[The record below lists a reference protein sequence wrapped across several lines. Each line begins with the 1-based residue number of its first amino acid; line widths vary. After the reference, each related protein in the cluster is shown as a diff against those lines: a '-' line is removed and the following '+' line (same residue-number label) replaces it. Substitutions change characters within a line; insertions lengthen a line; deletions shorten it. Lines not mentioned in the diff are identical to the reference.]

1 MDLSLDWMTLFLSL
15 WHFVESPQSFCQL
28 LFLVNTSLMTVRSVC
43 LGLLMSTHLF
53 TLAQELPLS
62 WVPGNWSVTLNDF
75 EFENPWVG
83 GLTAPQWSAFDAD
96 LDGDADL
103 FAFDRD
109 GSRVLMFERIPED
122 GNPEGRLVARWDWAE
137 GWPEMV
143 DWCLLR
149 DYNCD
154 GKPDIFTSYQ
164 NGIRVFDNT
173 TQAGQGPSFASEP
186 IAVLATF
193 DLLGSDPTDL
203 PVICLGMD
211 LPAILDHDDDGD
223 LDIITF
229 TETASTLYRFE
240 GQTPCSLDFE
250 CTNRCYGMLTEAAEN
265 NTLFIGD
272 DFECAF
278 NVENPG
284 ITSPAWTRDGLHAG
298 GAISSLQLQP
308 GGPKDLIISD
318 VTYPEALGVM
328 LEVSLSSLDS
338 ATYVDPA
345 FPANSN
351 GDQALDLP
359 RFPAAF
365 HLDVDQDG
373 VRDLLFSPN
382 TPLETNDDKSVH
394 YFRNTGTEDV
404 PSWHF
409 TTDAYLQNGMIDL
422 GRGAY
427 PALHDF
433 DGDGLLDLAVAN
445 KERYEG
451 VDQTPASVAAFR
463 NVGNATEPKF
473 DLINLDWIA
482 LADYQ
487 IESPYPA
494 FGDLDGDGDLDVL
507 VGDELGRIHEFTNVS
522 DSGDW
527 PEFSLAALS
536 LQEDGS
542 GEAIDVGQFAT
553 PQLHDMDGDGDLDM
567 VVGEKNGTL
576 TLFERTSVGSWS
588 KYVSPVNGENWG
600 NIAVDNLLGINGYSV
615 PALTPT
621 TEGLRV
627 FVANETGTVQ
637 DFGLAS
643 ENWDAELVEVNE
655 AVFGPKEGF
664 RCAAA
669 FADLDDDGL
678 LDALLGIQNGGIL
691 AFSSSSDTINLEATF
706 PPLPSWEWQIM
717 PNPGLNEISWRSETH
732 WSGELWI
739 WSATGQVMAR
749 YPVRNENY
757 GLIQAE
763 TWPPGLY
770 IIRASLDNETNPMD
784 EMTVPLTWIK
794 LPQ

>member
-1 MDLSLDWMTLFLSL
+1 MTLR
-15 WHFVESPQSFCQL
+15 L
-28 LFLVNTSLMTVRSVC
+28 LFPA
-43 LGLLMSTHLF
+43 LLAALSTFSH
-53 TLAQELPLS
+53 AQEVPPS
-62 WVPGNWSVTLNDF
+62 WVHGTWPVVLDEVALS
-75 EFENPWVG
+75 NPWVG

-96 LDGDADL
+96 LDGDDDL

-109 GSRVLMFERIPED
+109 GSRVLMFERIPGED
-122 GNPEGRLVARWDWAE
+122 LTLRWDWTE
-137 GWPEMV
+137 GWPDMV

-164 NGIRVFDNT
+164 NGIRVFTNT
-173 TQAGQGPSFASEP
+173 TQPGEGPSFDP
-186 IAVLATF
+186 DPVTLFATF
-193 DLLGSDPTDL
+193 DLIGSDPSDL

-211 LPAILDHDDDGD
+211 LPAIMDHDDDGD

-240 GQTPCSLDFE
+240 GQSPCGLDLE
-250 CTNRCYGMLTEAAEN
+250 CTNRCYGMLAEAAEN
-265 NTLFIGD
+265 NALFIGD
-272 DFECAF
+272 DFECSF

-284 ITSPAWTRDGLHAG
+284 MVVSDVSRTGLHAG
-298 GAISSLQLQP
+298 GALTSLQLEP

-318 VTYPEALGVM
+318 VTYPEALAVV
-328 LEVSLSSLDS
+328 LEVGPSSLDS
-338 ATYVDPA
+338 ATYVDPT
-345 FPANSN
+345 FPSN
-351 GDQALDLP
+351 LYGDQAVNLA

-382 TPLETNDDKSVH
+382 TPLETNDDESVH
-394 YFRNTGTEDV
+394 FFRNTGTEDE
-404 PSWHF
+404 PAWQFISD
-409 TTDAYLQNGMIDL
+409 TYLQDGMIDL

-427 PALHDF
+427 PSFHDF

-451 VDQTPASVAAFR
+451 VDQTPAAVAVFR
-463 NVGNATEPKF
+463 NGGTVTEPQF
-473 DLINLDWIA
+473 DLVDLDWIA
-482 LADYQ
+482 LADFQ

-507 VGDELGRIHEFTNVS
+507 VGDELGRIHEFTNVAP
-522 DSGDW
+522 SGAW
-527 PEFSLAALS
+527 PEFTLTALS
-536 LQEDGS
+536 IPEDGS

-588 KYVSPVNGENWG
+588 KYVSPIHGENWG
-600 NIAVDNLLGINGYSV
+600 NILVDNLLGINGYSV

-621 TEGLRV
+621 SEGLRV

-643 ENWDAELVEVNE
+643 DNWDAELLEVND
-655 AVFGPKEGF
+655 AVFGGREGF

-669 FADLDDDGL
+669 IADVDNDGF
-678 LDALLGIQNGGIL
+678 LDALVGIQNGGL
-691 AFSSSSDTINLEATF
+691 LSYSSSTDTAIVDAGF
-706 PPLPSWEWQIM
+706 LPAWEWQVM
-717 PNPGLNEISWRSETH
+717 PNPGRDAFRWRSTQP
-732 WSGELWI
+732 WSGELNA
-739 WSATGQVMAR
+739 WSVTGKKVGHVVVQRQREGAMETSAWAPGTYVIR
-749 YPVRNENY
+749 PVH
-757 GLIQAE
+757 
-763 TWPPGLY
+763 TPGN
-770 IIRASLDNETNPMD
+770 SKGVPMG
-784 EMTVPLTWIK
+784 TPLTWIK
-794 LPQ
+794 LPE